1 MLTDKRKYPKHHIEA
16 TQNPV
21 ELRQESKNISL
32 SLRHL
37 RFRKS
42 HYESM
47 ICSLYSNG
55 DNSKLSRRIS
65 RKIDSI
71 NICIHLLET
80 KHQRLRTL
88 EK

>member
-1 MLTDKRKYPKHHIEA
+1 MLTSKLKYSKCHFETSNDLVEKRQK
-16 TQNPV
+16 
-21 ELRQESKNISL
+21 SKDISL

-47 ICSLYSNG
+47 IYNLYSNG

-65 RKIDSI
+65 RKIDSL
-71 NICIHLLET
+71 NICIHLLEN
-80 KHQRLRTL
+80 KRQRLRAL
-88 EK
+88 EQ